1 MRRHFDLKHHFLC
14 PVKGAKPG
22 HAGWRGLCRPATPRG
37 MSDSPDDPWEQA
49 WSAQHL
55 ADEIAALVA
64 RAREAGIDDET
75 VLARLQEAANTLR
88 EGLT

>member
-1 MRRHFDLKHHFLC
+1 
-14 PVKGAKPG
+14 
-22 HAGWRGLCRPATPRG
+22 

-75 VLARLQEAANTLR
+75 VLAHLQEAADALR